1 MLRWVPRLSG
11 KSIQSLA
18 CSRCGHTVKLLRW
31 KTYWCS
37 STLPFRWKVSARLLQ
52 LTGVESSRSVLK
64 KREFPCHPRAPGH
77 QVPVPADVSACLLV
91 EPLPSPYLK
100 VAGFAAK
107 GKVLDRHLVI
117 KALGGQFSFFQMV
130 RTDVKLLQIDIVS
143 VVFWFCGGNH
153 KKIKHAFR

>member
-1 MLRWVPRLSG
+1 
-11 KSIQSLA
+11 
-18 CSRCGHTVKLLRW
+18 CGHTVKSLRW

-52 LTGVESSRSVLK
+52 RTGVESSRSFLK
-64 KREFPCHPRAPGH
+64 EKRGFPCHPRALGH
-77 QVPVPADVSACLLV
+77 QVPVPADVFACLLV

-107 GKVLDRHLVI
+107 GEVLGFHLFI

-130 RTDVKLLQIDIVS
+130 RTDVELL
-143 VVFWFCGGNH
+143 
-153 KKIKHAFR
+153 